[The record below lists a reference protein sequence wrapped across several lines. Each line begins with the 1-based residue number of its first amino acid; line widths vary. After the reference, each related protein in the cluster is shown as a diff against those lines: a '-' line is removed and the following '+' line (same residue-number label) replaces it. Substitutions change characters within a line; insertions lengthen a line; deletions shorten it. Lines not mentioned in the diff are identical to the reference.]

1 MNNKNKNL
9 SIYYIFNNVFDKKF
23 KMIFGDY
30 ISFLQ
35 LFLVVQK
42 IHFKFQTIYRI
53 KFVIITIYKIARLFQ

>member
-1 MNNKNKNL
+1 MY
-9 SIYYIFNNVFDKKF
+9 SIKKF

-30 ISFLQ
+30 MSFLQ

-42 IHFKFQTIYRI
+42 IPFKFQTIYRI